1 MSKFIKTSIEQTKV
15 FLSNLD
21 GFKKLSDKDLL
32 EVAELMQLQ
41 SFEKNEVI
49 FRENDRPEAFYLIE
63 SGAVNIHRGK
73 RIIATYYEQQIFG
86 EMGILD
92 ELPRRATVTVEQDS
106 KIFLLPAEK
115 LKRMIE
121 VSDALNHFFDELIN
135 LRLAIAI

>member
-1 MSKFIKTSIEQTKV
+1 MSKFIKTSIEQTKI
-15 FLSNLD
+15 FLSKLD
-21 GFKKLSDKDLL
+21 GFKKLPDNDLL

-49 FRENDRPEAFYLIE
+49 FRENDQPEAFYLIA

-106 KIFLLPAEK
+106 KIYLLPAEK